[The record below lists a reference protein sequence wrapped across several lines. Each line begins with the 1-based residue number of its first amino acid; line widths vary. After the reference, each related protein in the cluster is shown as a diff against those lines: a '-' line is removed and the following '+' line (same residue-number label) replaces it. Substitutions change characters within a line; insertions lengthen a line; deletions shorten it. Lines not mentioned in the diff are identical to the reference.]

1 MLPAMFVQ
9 QNIFAIAKGF
19 DFDKLYIVC
28 ERIMLCTCSIPHQ
41 SSVDSIITLLS
52 SFYIFKGEVS
62 QDLGWLHN
70 PKTVKQ
76 EPESNDQLLL

>member
-19 DFDKLYIVC
+19 DFDKLDIVC
-28 ERIMLCTCSIPHQ
+28 ERIMLCTCSIPYQ
-41 SSVDSIITLLS
+41 SSVDSIIILLS

-62 QDLGWLHN
+62 QDLG
-70 PKTVKQ
+70 
-76 EPESNDQLLL
+76 